1 MSTISIF
8 THGFISG
15 LLFFIALDNISKYYK
30 NKKITKDVA
39 DQFSE
44 LLNNLRV
51 GKTKFTSRVNDVI
64 YIETKLKDWK
74 DVKIILLLD
83 KQMVCIFKEE
93 KCLYTSD
100 LIETNLKTE
109 IIQEIYNIYS
119 NDIDDTIDV
128 MGYKVSKNDFKNKIN
143 EIRENFSFN
152 LNDMLDQDENASD
165 VDKIINEND
174 NKLDLNDILDKINDN
189 GYESLS
195 EYEKT
200 FLDHISKEKNNGN

>member
-1 MSTISIF
+1 MSTISILGF
-8 THGFISG
+8 GFISG
-15 LLFFIALDNISKYYK
+15 LLFFKALDHITKHYK

-44 LLNNLRV
+44 FLNNLRV

-119 NDIDDTIDV
+119 GDIDDTIDV